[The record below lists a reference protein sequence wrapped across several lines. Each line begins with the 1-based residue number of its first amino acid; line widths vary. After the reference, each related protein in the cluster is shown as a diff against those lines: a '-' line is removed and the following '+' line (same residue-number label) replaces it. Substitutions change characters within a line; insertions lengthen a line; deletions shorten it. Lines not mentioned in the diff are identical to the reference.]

1 MSDSLSPDLFGA
13 FLADTPNAIALFD
26 RQMNHIIASRQWYC
40 DYDLDE
46 ENIIGR
52 SLLDPACQY
61 HISPRLLSHWKSVY
75 PQCLQGEKYRTEGYS
90 VFKANGEKEWVQ
102 WEMSPWQINEAE
114 IGGVILSSRF
124 ITPWKQQEE
133 ILRKTEERFL
143 NLSANL
149 PGMIFQFLLYE
160 DGRVSYPYVSSGC
173 QDLFEVEPEAIQEN
187 PFLIIDRIH
196 PDDRQSHDQ
205 SVAMSAKLLS
215 PFYWEGRFISPS
227 GQTKW
232 IEASSR
238 PERQFNGAVLWDGLI
253 IDITPRKIAEIAVQQ
268 YQAHLTEMVRDRTR
282 DLTTANERLQ
292 QEIHEREKQAEYL
305 QATLEKLKETQA
317 QLIQTEKMSSL
328 GQLVGGI
335 AHEINNPINF
345 IYGNIDHL
353 NYYSRDLLSLLDLY
367 NIQKSTQNSEIN
379 TLKEKID
386 WDFIKIDLPHL
397 LDSMKEGSRRIRD
410 IVLSLQN
417 FSRHDE
423 SEIKF
428 ADISEG
434 IESTLKILGNRLKL
448 SHDGTE
454 IKIVRE
460 YGEIAPIECYPS
472 SINQVFMYIF
482 SNAIDALESD
492 RAKNLTKTPTIAIHT
507 QTASEGV
514 EVIIQDNGCGMS
526 EDIKGKLFDPFFT
539 TKPVGVGTGLGLT
552 ITYQI
557 IVEQHQGRIA
567 IESESD
573 RGTKVII
580 LLRDRLNH
588 FHEPLTNNE

>member
-1 MSDSLSPDLFGA
+1 MSDSLSLDLFGA

-26 RQMNHIIASRQWYC
+26 RQMNHITTSQQWYR
-40 DYDLDE
+40 DYDLNE

-52 SLLDPACQY
+52 SLFDPACQY
-61 HISPRLLSHWKSVY
+61 RISPRLLSHWQNVY
-75 PQCLQGEKYRTEGYS
+75 PQCLQGEKYRTEGYFI
-90 VFKANGEKEWVQ
+90 FKANGEKEWVQ
-102 WEMSPWQINEAE
+102 WEMSPWQKSGEK
-114 IGGVILSSRF
+114 IGGIILSSRF

-173 QDLFEVEPEAIQEN
+173 QDLFEVEPEAIQDN

-196 PDDRQSHDQ
+196 PDDRKSHDE
-205 SVAMSAKLLS
+205 SVAMSARLLS
-215 PFYWEGRFISPS
+215 PFYWEGRFVAPS

-268 YQAHLTEMVRDRTR
+268 YQTHLTEMVKERTR
-282 DLTTANERLQ
+282 DLTATNEKLQ
-292 QEIHEREKQAEYL
+292 QEIRERERQAEYL

-335 AHEINNPINF
+335 AHEINNPISF

-353 NYYSRDLLSLLDLY
+353 NYYTRDLLSLLDLY
-367 NIQKSTQNSEIN
+367 DMRKSSQNSEIK
-379 TLKEKID
+379 TFKEKID
-386 WDFIKIDLPHL
+386 WDFIKTDLPHL
-397 LDSMKEGSRRIRD
+397 LESMKVGSQRIRD
-410 IVLSLQN
+410 IILSLQN

-428 ADISEG
+428 ANIREG
-434 IESTLKILGNRLKL
+434 LESTLRILGNRLKL
-448 SHDGTE
+448 KCDGTE
-454 IKIVRE
+454 IKIIRE
-460 YGEIAPIECYPS
+460 YRESSPIECYPS
-472 SINQVFMYIF
+472 LINQVFMYIF

-492 RAKNLTKTPTIAIHT
+492 RAQNATKIPTITVKT
-507 QTASEGV
+507 QSVSKGM
-514 EVIIQDNGCGMS
+514 EVTIQDNGCGMT
-526 EDIKGKLFDPFFT
+526 EEIKNKLFDPFFT

-552 ITYQI
+552 TTYQI
-557 IVEQHQGRIA
+557 IVEQHQGRIS
-567 IESESD
+567 IESQLNQ
-573 RGTKVII
+573 GTKVTI
-580 LLRDRLNH
+580 LLRDRLN
-588 FHEPLTNNE
+588 PITDNP